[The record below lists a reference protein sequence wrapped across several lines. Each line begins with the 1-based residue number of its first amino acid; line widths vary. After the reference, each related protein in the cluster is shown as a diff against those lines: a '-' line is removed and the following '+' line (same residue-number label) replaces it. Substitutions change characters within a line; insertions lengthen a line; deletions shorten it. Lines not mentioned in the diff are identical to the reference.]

1 MSDLQWATKEVR
13 HIRMRD
19 GLEQEKKQGNTPERG
34 KCMKKLITLGLL
46 LACMLAGCGQKEV
59 LQEATPTKESTPTA
73 KPTPKV
79 DRISIVQT
87 SGGGAPSPTL
97 AQGEEAEDGVFQYKE
112 SGNTDCFAVDE
123 AGLLYIMTGHPTYTQ
138 QLIKIYD
145 WDGNWTEKH
154 ILKIGTG
161 KAEHLL
167 VGENCLYVLIP
178 EEDCANVLYQ
188 IDLTTWEAKR
198 LYDFTQFNAVYDMV
212 LIKDTIY
219 VLGEYKNYK
228 EIEFLNYEEWYD
240 RDPDRANIVA
250 YVQVTDETPELAVI
264 PFDLP
269 NCILVVDE
277 EMSGIYGKEER
288 YTHRL
293 FAYSP
298 EEKTLQGISAGY
310 GTGEMFNAFPLIR
323 RPFQCYEDGIFM
335 FFNKQ
340 DEAIYYV
347 SQDGTDHEILR
358 INVEFYLHN
367 TMFADNYNKKI
378 VYVNGCLIYQ
388 EDIPYRAY
396 NVMHRVNIEDTLKEI
411 IPSE

>member
-1 MSDLQWATKEVR
+1 MEDVMKR
-13 HIRMRD
+13 HKKCKKRFRIRRI
-19 GLEQEKKQGNTPERG
+19 
-34 KCMKKLITLGLL
+34 CMKKVTALCLL
-46 LACMLAGCGQKEV
+46 LACMLAGCGQKEG
-59 LQEATPTKESTPTA
+59 LQEATPTKETTPTA

-79 DRISIVQT
+79 DRVPIVQT

-97 AQGEEAEDGVFQYKE
+97 APGQETEDGVFVYKE
-112 SGNTDCFAVDE
+112 SGNSECFAVDKE
-123 AGLLYIMTGHPTYTQ
+123 GLLYTMIGYPTYTQ
-138 QLIKIYD
+138 QLVKIYN

-198 LYDFTQFNAVYDMV
+198 LYDFTQFNDVYDMV

-228 EIEFLNYEEWYD
+228 EKEFLNYEDWYD
-240 RDPDRANIVA
+240 RDSDRANVVA

-269 NCILVVDE
+269 RCILAVDE
-277 EMSGIYGKEER
+277 ETLGIYGKEER
-288 YTHRL
+288 YTRRL

-310 GTGEMFNAFPLIR
+310 GTGEFFNNNPLIR

-335 FFNKQ
+335 FFSKK
-340 DEAIYYV
+340 DRAIYYV

-358 INVEFYLHN
+358 TNVEFYFHN
-367 TMFADNYNKKI
+367 SAFEHDYNKKV
-378 VYVNGCLIYQ
+378 VYANGCLIYQ
-388 EDIPYRAY
+388 DDIPHLAG